1 MKILFANDAL
11 KKECNNQE
19 MLVKRLGPY
28 RAKLL
33 RQRLDE
39 LFNADVLAD
48 IRFLPHVGI
57 SGPSQ
62 GGTDLA
68 LDLGHPCKL
77 MFRPAG
83 AHPGDGGWDW
93 NKIDSIIILALRGTD
108 AKQNP

>member
-1 MKILFANDAL
+1 MKILFANEAL

-19 MLVKRLGPY
+19 MLIKRLGPY

-39 LFNADVLAD
+39 LFSADVLAD
-48 IRFLPHVGI
+48 IRSLPHVGI
-57 SGPSQ
+57 SVPPP

-68 LDLGHPCKL
+68 LDLGHPCRL

-83 AHPGDGGWDW
+83 LPPGDGVWDW

-108 AKQNP
+108 A